1 MEPRRPENPDRSRT
15 DKIIGYKILHEKN
28 DALQIITEAE
38 KSFMINKDST
48 ILKPGTN
55 RSYQTKTY
63 IDTWYHF
70 HGYDKVEEG
79 NVTRYKLWVS
89 GRSFDFLRPGGDPQT
104 LNLTKE
110 YYVYLPV
117 ECEIVEYIFGVYG
130 VLIGADFVVTRD
142 RQGKETYEMINK
154 ILRLTP
160 GEVVEMKKLGDK
172 RWRNRNVKEAKDVV
186 ISPQSSVIVDVK
198 GIPDAKERAIVHD
211 TWINIRGNKTSK
223 EAAQNASK
231 VLEKVRE
238 LKETR
243 AQARRGEEG
252 NPVLE
257 TERKEPVQPMIYTEQ
272 VMRTGL
278 GQTGLLRNVRPDVR
292 IVEHNINGMI
302 YTVRE
307 GKEYIEEFQMIN
319 GVVEGMPFRYERPVQ
334 QLLSKR
340 PAPVIAPRQEMMYG
354 VSPFQFMNQGNQRTM
369 FLQGNTINQPQLQR
383 SFQNPLVRPPVQQ
396 RPVQQPNPNVQL
408 PMQQPVQRQ
417 LIQPV
422 QQHPV
427 QQHQQP
433 VRREFVPQQR
443 PAQNE
448 EDDSETVEDIPR
460 IPTVARIRP
469 VINYGNTTKTI
480 EMEDD
485 SETEEETQSRTM
497 SEDNENNSSTVD
509 TNWNL

>member
-1 MEPRRPENPDRSRT
+1 MEPRRPENPDRSKT
-15 DKIIGYKILHEKN
+15 DKIIGYKILHNKN

-48 ILKPGTN
+48 LFKPGTN
-55 RSYQTKTY
+55 RSYQSKTY

-70 HGYDKVEEG
+70 HGYDKVEED
-79 NVTRYKLWVS
+79 NVTRYKIWVS
-89 GRSFDFLRPGGDPQT
+89 GRSFDFLRPGGDPRT
-104 LNLTKE
+104 LNLKKE

-130 VLIGADFVVTRD
+130 VLIGAEFVVTRD
-142 RQGKETYEMINK
+142 RQGKETYEMVNK

-160 GEVVEMKKLGDK
+160 EEVVEMKKLGDK
-172 RWRNRNVKEAKDVV
+172 RWRNRNIEGAKDVV

-198 GIPDAKERAIVHD
+198 GIPVVKEREIVHD
-211 TWINIRGNKTSK
+211 TWINIRGGKTSK
-223 EAAQNASK
+223 EAAQNASD
-231 VLEKVRE
+231 VLQKIRDFKEK
-238 LKETR
+238 R

-319 GVVEGMPFRYERPVQ
+319 GVVEGMPFRYERPVR

-340 PAPVIAPRQEMMYG
+340 PAPVVAPRQEIVYG
-354 VSPFQFMNQGNQRTM
+354 VSPFQFMNQGNQRTT
-369 FLQGNTINQPQLQR
+369 FLQGNTAYHPQLR
-383 SFQNPLVRPPVQQ
+383 DLFQSLPARPPVQQ
-396 RPVQQPNPNVQL
+396 RPVQQP
-408 PMQQPVQRQ
+408 MQQPIQRQ
-417 LIQPV
+417 PIQPVQPV

-427 QQHQQP
+427 QQQQP
-433 VRREFVPQQR
+433 VQQQFVPQQQQR

-497 SEDNENNSSTVD
+497 SEDNENSSTVD